1 MGNFILVLG
10 IALIVL
16 SLIGAWMD
24 ANDKHLTIHN
34 SVEDYIEH
42 HHERFILVDLIL
54 GFIFVII
61 GFII

>member
-10 IALIVL
+10 VALIVL

-24 ANDKHLTIHN
+24 INDKHLTVHN
-34 SVEDYIEH
+34 NVEDYIER

-54 GFIFVII
+54 GLIFVII